1 VNGRWF
7 VRNAWPVLA
16 AVAGVIAVWALVSEA
31 GWVKTSSLPSP
42 ATVWTSLVDG
52 FRGGTLSTAAG
63 KTLLRLAVGFG
74 IGISIGTLLGTGLAA
89 SSLARRSVG
98 ALVSGMRAVPPVA
111 WLPLAI
117 VWFGLTERAVVFM
130 VIIAGFPSVAIAT
143 ANSLRQVPPLLVR
156 AGRTL
161 GATGWTLLRR
171 VIFPAALPGYVS
183 GLQVAWVSAWWALL
197 AGELITH
204 SARAFGLG
212 QELLRAQLRDQTAQ
226 VLAILVVIILIGMV
240 VDLVIFGLIDRRIR
254 MRRGLTLR

>member
-1 VNGRWF
+1 
-7 VRNAWPVLA
+7 
-16 AVAGVIAVWALVSEA
+16 
-31 GWVKTSSLPSP
+31 
-42 ATVWTSLVDG
+42 
-52 FRGGTLSTAAG
+52 
-63 KTLLRLAVGFG
+63 
-74 IGISIGTLLGTGLAA
+74 
-89 SSLARRSVG
+89 
-98 ALVSGMRAVPPVA
+98 VPPVA

-161 GATGWTLLRR
+161 GATGWTLSRR

-212 QELLRAQLRDQTAQ
+212 QELFRAQLRDQTAQ

-254 MRRGLTLR
+254 MRRGLTQR